1 MKICSWKFVLWRL
14 VQKIYPFKNLGDLS
28 FEIFQEICPFENF
41 IFGDFSFLKNVLGD
55 LSFWNFLGDFSFWK
69 FDFRRFFLFEIFF
82 FRDLSFWNF
91 VFRRFFLYEKCF
103 RRFRGCLDL
112 LFSITHNSVFI
123 AHNLKLMG
131 PMVEGF
137 VWICFQFLFPS
148 LNSLIFE
155 W

>member
-55 LSFWNFLGDFSFWK
+55 LSFWNF
-69 FDFRRFFLFEIFF
+69 F

-123 AHNLKLMG
+123 AHNLKLVG